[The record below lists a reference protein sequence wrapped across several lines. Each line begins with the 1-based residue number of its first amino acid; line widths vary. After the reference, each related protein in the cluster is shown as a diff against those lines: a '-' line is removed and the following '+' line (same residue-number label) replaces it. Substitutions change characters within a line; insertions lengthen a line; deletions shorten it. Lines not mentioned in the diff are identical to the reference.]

1 MDLSQL
7 KPAAGA
13 TRERKRVGRG
23 NASGKG
29 TTAGKGTKGQQS
41 RSGKKQPYRGFE
53 GGQARLYRKLARKRG
68 FINPFRV
75 EYEPVSAGDLARFD
89 AKAVVTPDE
98 LAAAGLIKH
107 HPRLPVKVLAGGE
120 LDKALTVRAHKF
132 SAAAKEQIEAAGG
145 RIEAL
150 DGNEAAVGQTR
161 KGGANGTV
169 ESAAAEAETP
179 AAAGTQ
185 RTVEAEPAIEPQA
198 EAAGGDED
206 SDSRE

>member
-1 MDLSQL
+1 V
-7 KPAAGA
+7 
-13 TRERKRVGRG
+13 RERKRVGRG

-41 RSGKKQPYRGFE
+41 RSGKKLPYRGFE

-68 FINPFRV
+68 FINQFRV
-75 EYEPVSAGDLARFD
+75 EYEPVNVGDLARFD
-89 AKAVVTPDE
+89 AQAVVTPDD
-98 LAAAGLIKH
+98 LAGAGLIKQ

-132 SAAAKEQIEAAGG
+132 STAAKEKIEAAGG

-150 DGNEAAVGQTR
+150 DGAEAVVGQKR
-161 KGGANGTV
+161 ASRVIGAGVGTAS
-169 ESAAAEAETP
+169 EAEAETP
-179 AAAGTQ
+179 EA
-185 RTVEAEPAIEPQA
+185 AEPAAAEPRA

>member
-1 MDLSQL
+1 VDLSQL

-13 TRERKRVGRG
+13 VRERKRVGRG

-68 FINPFRV
+68 FINQFRV
-75 EYEPVSAGDLARFD
+75 EYEPINVGDLARFD
-89 AKAVVTPDE
+89 AQAVVTPDE
-98 LAAAGLIKH
+98 LAGAGLIKH

-132 SAAAKEQIEAAGG
+132 SSAAKEKIEAAGG

-150 DGNEAAVGQTR
+150 DGAEAVVGR
-161 KGGANGTV
+161 KRTGGANGAT
-169 ESAAAEAETP
+169 AIPAAEAETP
-179 AAAGTQ
+179 GADRTQ
-185 RTVEAEPAIEPQA
+185 TEA
-198 EAAGGDED
+198 EAAPAVEPRAEAASGDED

>member
-13 TRERKRVGRG
+13 VRERKRVGRG

-98 LAAAGLIKH
+98 LAGAGLIKH

-150 DGNEAAVGQTR
+150 DGNEPAVGR
-161 KGGANGTV
+161 KRASSANGANDAVAAAPPATV
-169 ESAAAEAETP
+169 AAESTAEQAAAE
-179 AAAGTQ
+179 Q
-185 RTVEAEPAIEPQA
+185 QA